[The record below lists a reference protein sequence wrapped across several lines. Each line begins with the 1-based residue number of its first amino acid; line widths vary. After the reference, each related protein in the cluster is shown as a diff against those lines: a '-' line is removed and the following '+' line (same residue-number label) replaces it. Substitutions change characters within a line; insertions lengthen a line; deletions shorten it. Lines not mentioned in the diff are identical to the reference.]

1 MVDLAR
7 IGRQCKKRQ
16 SGGLRDDFGKQEYE
30 RRSNCGVGKGK
41 GFSRQQRSTVE
52 IYSHSPTGAFTIIW
66 RWSLGG

>member
-1 MVDLAR
+1 MVDIAR

-30 RRSNCGVGKGK
+30 GRSNCGVVI
-41 GFSRQQRSTVE
+41 SRQQRSTVE
-52 IYSHSPTGAFTIIW
+52 IYSHSPTGTFTIMW